1 MITNSE
7 EVLEEWVVPTL
18 LALRGECRM
27 EKSSLN
33 DIYSGLRERIESLGY
48 DCVGFENVTEDTM
61 KILRIYVDLPG
72 GVSLSDCEA
81 VAREVNV
88 YLDEMERS
96 LPERYYLEVSS
107 PGIERPLFTLEDY
120 RAFSGKE
127 AQVQMKGGKKVSGTI
142 NGVDEESKIH
152 LLSADGE
159 ICVPFPDI
167 KKGKLVYKEEKG
179 QKKTFKKIKKK
190 Q

>member
-1 MITNSE
+1 
-7 EVLEEWVVPTL
+7 
-18 LALRGECRM
+18 M

-72 GVSLSDCEA
+72 GVSSRTA
-81 VAREVNV
+81 RRSREVNV

-96 LPERYYLEVSS
+96 LPERYYLKSVR
-107 PGIERPLFTLEDY
+107 PIERPSSLWRTTALFQAKKHRSDEG
-120 RAFSGKE
+120 R
-127 AQVQMKGGKKVSGTI
+127 QKVSGTI
-142 NGVDEESKIH
+142 NVLMKSKIH

-167 KKGKLVYKEEKG
+167 KRESSYTKRKRDKEDFQKDQEKAV
-179 QKKTFKKIKKK
+179 I
-190 Q
+190 

>member
-1 MITNSE
+1 
-7 EVLEEWVVPTL
+7 
-18 LALRGECRM
+18 M
-27 EKSSLN
+27 EKFSLN

-48 DCVGFENVTEDTM
+48 DCVGFENVTEDEM

-72 GVSLSDCEA
+72 GVNLSDCEA

-88 YLDEMERS
+88 YLDGMES
-96 LPERYYLEVSS
+96 YLPERYYLEVSS

-120 RAFSGKE
+120 RAFSGRE
-127 AQVQMKGGKKVSGTI
+127 AQILLKGGKMVSGII
-142 NGVDEESKIH
+142 NGVDEESRVH

-159 ICVPFPDI
+159 SLVPFSDI

-190 Q
+190 